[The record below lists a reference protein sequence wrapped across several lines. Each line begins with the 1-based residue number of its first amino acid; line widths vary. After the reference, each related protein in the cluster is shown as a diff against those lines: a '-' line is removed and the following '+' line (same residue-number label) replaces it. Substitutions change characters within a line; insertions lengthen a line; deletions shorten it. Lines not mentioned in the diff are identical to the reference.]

1 MNKQQ
6 TDKVTARASRHFFI
20 SPEIWIPLLLLVLIT
35 LSVWAFDL
43 DLRIQHRVHSEAGGW
58 YLSKQALV
66 RLMYNYGTI
75 PALVVAGSAL
85 IVFLSG
91 FVKTRYR
98 RWRRIS
104 LYLVLVM
111 ALGPG
116 LIVNTLLK
124 DQWGRPRPRNVVQF
138 GGKYQYEFPLQ
149 IDPSSPGKS
158 FPSGHASMAFFFF
171 APALLL
177 RRMGRSNYYTA
188 LGLTLGYGA
197 LMGYAR
203 IVQGGHYLSD
213 VIWAGAIVWFVSYA
227 LYRIMALDKISGLDD
242 PAVFPGAEQDKK

>member
-6 TDKVTARASRHFFI
+6 TDIVTAPASRHFFI
-20 SPEIWIPLLLLVLIT
+20 NPEIWIPLLLLVLIT

-43 DLRIQHRVHSEAGGW
+43 DLKIQHRVFGASDGW
-58 YLSKQALV
+58 FLSRQVPV

-91 FVKTRYR
+91 FVKSRYR

-111 ALGPG
+111 VLGPG

-124 DQWGRPRPRNVVQF
+124 DQWGRPRPRNVAQF
-138 GGKYQYEFPLQ
+138 GGEYQYELPLQ

-158 FPSGHASMAFFFF
+158 FPSGHASMAFYFF

-177 RRMGRSNYYTA
+177 RRSGRVNYYTA

-203 IVQGGHYLSD
+203 IVQGGHFFSD
-213 VIWAGAIVWFVSYA
+213 VIWAGAIIWFVSYA
-227 LYRIMALDKISGLDD
+227 LYRIMTPDLGSGLDE
-242 PAVFPGAEQDKK
+242 PALLPELERKK